1 MTQAEAYV
9 EVVKS
14 VADAIRALGS
24 VPSGHLY
31 ANSCMQF
38 MTLNTYTQIIE
49 TLKTARLVEEHN
61 HLLTWV
67 GPDAKEAK

>member
-14 VADAIRALGS
+14 IADVIRELKA

-31 ANSCMQF
+31 ARVADY
-38 MTLNTYTQIIE
+38 MTLNTYQQIIE
-49 TLKTARLVEEHN
+49 TLKSIGVVEEKH
-61 HLLTWV
+61 HLLTWIAPKN
-67 GPDAKEAK
+67 GGTQ